1 MTTETTQV
9 SIRLSAETLRQ
20 INDLQNSWGEN
31 RSQVI
36 IRCVE
41 RTWTQHTNLKKA
53 IEEANMTESDV
64 TQFPIKDRP

>member
-20 INDLQNSWGEN
+20 ITDLQSSWGEN

-41 RTWTQHTNLKKA
+41 RMWTQHTNLKKA
-53 IEEANMTESDV
+53 KEETNVAESDV